1 MILMFYDTWGVIV
14 SIKDKCD
21 VGVLGRM
28 SLGGAVSHTNSNF
41 TAP

>member
-1 MILMFYDTWGVIV
+1 MILMFYDTWGGIV

-21 VGVLGRM
+21 VGALGRTP
-28 SLGGAVSHTNSNF
+28 LGGDVIYTNSNF